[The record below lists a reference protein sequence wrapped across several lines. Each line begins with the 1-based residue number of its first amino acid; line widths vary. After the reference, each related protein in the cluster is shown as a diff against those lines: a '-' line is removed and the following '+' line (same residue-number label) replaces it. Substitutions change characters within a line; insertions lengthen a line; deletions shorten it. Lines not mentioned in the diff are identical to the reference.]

1 MNELK
6 SNQTVGA
13 EPLIDVDGL
22 SRALIVPKSWI
33 YGKTRQNL
41 IPCVKV
47 GKYYR
52 FYLSEVL
59 TSLKDR
65 QAERLSG

>member
-1 MNELK
+1 MAEL
-6 SNQTVGA
+6 NLQQQT
-13 EPLIDVDGL
+13 EPLIDVPGL
-22 SRALIVPKSWI
+22 SQALLVEPSWV
-33 YGKTRQNL
+33 YNLTRQGL

-59 TSLKDR
+59 AWLKD
-65 QAERLSG
+65 QQEAE

>member
-1 MNELK
+1 MAEL
-6 SNQTVGA
+6 NLQQQT
-13 EPLIDVDGL
+13 EPLIDVNGL
-22 SRALIVPKSWI
+22 AQALVIKPSWV
-33 YGKTRQNL
+33 YNLTRQGL

-59 TSLKDR
+59 AWLKD
-65 QAERLSG
+65 QQEAE